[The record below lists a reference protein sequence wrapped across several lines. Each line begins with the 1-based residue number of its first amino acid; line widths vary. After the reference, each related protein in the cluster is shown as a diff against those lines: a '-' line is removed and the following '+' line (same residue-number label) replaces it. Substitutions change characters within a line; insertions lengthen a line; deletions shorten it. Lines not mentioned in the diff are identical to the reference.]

1 MKNSVLV
8 LGGSGLLGGTLCEPN
23 SKWHNNYI
31 FQSRNKEGSVI
42 ANPHS
47 TESLVDIFNQYKPKA
62 IINLIAMTNVDQCEL
77 YPNKAYVVNVEIV
90 ERIMIAISKLDY
102 EPHFIHISTDHI
114 YDGSN
119 FNSEK
124 EIYLKNYYAYSKYL
138 AEKIIN
144 YKNSI
149 ILRTNFFGKS
159 KSEGRNSLTDW
170 LFDMISQDVDFTVF
184 RDQFFNPLHINTLCK
199 IIDLVIDRKTIGTYN
214 LGSNAGMSKA
224 NFAKNFFYNL
234 KVNPH
239 KMKIGT
245 TANNQNLI
253 AKRPKDMRMNVSLI
267 EHELGIILPEL
278 IEEIKKCTQE
288 YNL

>member
-1 MKNSVLV
+1 MN
-8 LGGSGLLGGTLCEPN
+8 
-23 SKWHNNYI
+23 
-31 FQSRNKEGSVI
+31 
-42 ANPHS
+42 
-47 TESLVDIFNQYKPKA
+47 LVDIFNQYKPKA

-102 EPHFIHISTDHI
+102 KPHFIHISTDHI

-119 FNSEK
+119 FNREQ

-184 RDQFFNPLHINTLCK
+184 RDQFFSPLHINTLCK
-199 IIDLVIDRKTIGTYN
+199 IIDIVIDRKTIGTYN

-224 NFAKNFFYNL
+224 NFAKVFFYNL

-253 AKRPKDMRMNVSLI
+253 AKRPKDMRMDVSLI